1 MAEGQSDTRE
11 RSEAAGGRESAREEA
26 SQLPLEASGGS
37 GTAGDALSDAF
48 DDGEWEY
55 VYEDELEEGDVW
67 EYLDEDGRDTNP
79 LSYRNM
85 QNATDD
91 LNSIYREGV
100 AVAREMK
107 GAVEDI
113 KGLFDLKGLFK
124 L

>member
-1 MAEGQSDTRE
+1 MGGEAIEIRE
-11 RSEAAGGRESAREEA
+11 CPETPCGAESAGERDLKPP
-26 SQLPLEASGGS
+26 SEASG
-37 GTAGDALSDAF
+37 ASDTVGGGLP

-67 EYLDEDGRDTNP
+67 EYLDEDEQDANP

-100 AVAREMK
+100 AVAREIK
-107 GAVEDI
+107 GAVDDI